1 LICRWVSPFADSR
14 STSRI
19 LRTDNLSAAIPTPG
33 RSPQERVA
41 SGVKVSSAAAASPS
55 GQLRPKRVVSLLRNG
70 WSDWTETAGQIR
82 AKRVV
87 RFDRN
92 THTTDNA
99 GLRERSVGDGV
110 GAHNRP
116 SGALRLLERNPLR
129 YGVLL

>member
-1 LICRWVSPFADSR
+1 MLRLRLICRWVSPFADSR

-92 THTTDNA
+92 TQLTRAYGTWR
-99 GLRERSVGDGV
+99 GGF
-110 GAHNRP
+110 
-116 SGALRLLERNPLR
+116 PLQ
-129 YGVLL
+129 